1 MTLPQDRA
9 AGRQPGGSRHKAPCP
24 ASWPILACS
33 AALLAGAVA
42 LVLLHKAGVTFLVVF
57 VSSTA
62 IFLLLIA
69 ESGHGLLA
77 TTMRRGLA
85 KLRELRSPLAHP
97 DLRRAVARMRHPG
110 IIVHGFMPN
119 RRHS

>member
-1 MTLPQDRA
+1 MTVLHDPA
-9 AGRQPGGSRHKAPCP
+9 AGRQPGRSRHKARCP
-24 ASWPILACS
+24 ASLPILASS

-42 LVLLHKAGVTFLVVF
+42 LVLAHKAGVTFLVIF

-77 TTMRRGLA
+77 TTVRRGLA
-85 KLRELRSPLAHP
+85 KLRELRSRLAHP
-97 DLRRAVARMRHPG
+97 GLRRAAARMRHRG
-110 IIVHGFMPN
+110 IAVPRFMPS